1 MDGRF
6 SGGEGEI
13 ISPPMSSEH
22 GEAAASVQHGI
33 CKLPSPG
40 RWRIGHGKKRNH
52 QHQYQHYLLSC
63 SSGGRLKVTSP
74 WGGAMGPSRST
85 RGQHGVVNV
94 ILGKRKRKLDVKP
107 HPLQYLMR
115 RVRERGEEKREYFR
129 TIVHIVGSHSAVS
142 CEHGCMIDSSLQVG
156 RDYSVAPRRQNPII
170 IRGHRRSFFRLDFV
184 AVLSLSL
191 ASPYSYPIISVL
203 FITHA
208 HTNIPIPIH
217 ILPDHTVT
225 GCPDPSVIRGNA
237 LRTYCY
243 TYASRVRGEGGPT

>member
-13 ISPPMSSEH
+13 ISSPMSSEH

-33 CKLPSPG
+33 CELPSPG
-40 RWRIGHGKKRNH
+40 LWRIGHGKKRNH

-85 RGQHGVVNV
+85 RDQHGVVVNV
-94 ILGKRKRKLDVKP
+94 ILGKRKKKLDVKP

-129 TIVHIVGSHSAVS
+129 TIVHIVGSHLAVS
-142 CEHGCMIDSSLQVG
+142 CEHGCMIDSFPSGGKGLFCCSSRAQAHHH
-156 RDYSVAPRRQNPII
+156 S
-170 IRGHRRSFFRLDFV
+170 RSSTFFLSSRLCGGAIV
-184 AVLSLSL
+184 VTGE
-191 ASPYSYPIISVL
+191 PL
-203 FITHA
+203 FISHYQRF
-208 HTNIPIPIH
+208 IH
-217 ILPDHTVT
+217 YPCPYQYPYPYPYLT
-225 GCPDPSVIRGNA
+225 GSYSNRLSGSERN
-237 LRTYCY
+237 
-243 TYASRVRGEGGPT
+243 SW